1 MFGRRIT
8 LFRLFGFEIRIDASW
23 LIIAALILWSLAG
36 GLFPF
41 WYRGLSPAAYWW
53 MAAFGTLGLFGSIV
67 FHELSHSLVA
77 RRYGLRIRGITLFI
91 FGGIAEMEEEPPGAK
106 AEFMMAA
113 AGPLASIV
121 LGFVFYAVGAVAGGW
136 PVAAQGVFAYLA
148 WINWILAG
156 FNLVPAFP
164 LDGGRMLRA
173 ALWHRKGNLR
183 RATRIASAIGGGFG
197 WMLMV
202 LGVLQLFTGNFVGAV
217 WWFLIGMFVRG
228 ASAASYQ
235 QVLVR
240 VALEGE
246 PVRRFMKPDP
256 VAVRPD
262 ISVQD
267 FVDDFVYRYHHK
279 MFPVVSDSQR
289 LIGCI
294 TTAEVKRVPR
304 SEWDRHTINEILQPC
319 SHRNTVGP
327 DTDAAKV
334 LPMMSK
340 SGTGRLMVVENG
352 RLLAV
357 VSSRDVVN
365 FLSTKLDLEGEP
377 EPSLSAEAIGVAA
390 DVPLDD
396 GAGQKTRTAGG

>member
-1 MFGRRIT
+1 
-8 LFRLFGFEIRIDASW
+8 
-23 LIIAALILWSLAG
+23 
-36 GLFPF
+36 
-41 WYRGLSPAAYWW
+41 

-121 LGFVFYAVGAVAGGW
+121 LGFVFYTAGAVAGGW
-136 PVAAQGVFAYLA
+136 PVAAQGVIAYLA

-256 VAVRPD
+256 VAVGPD
-262 ISVQD
+262 TSVQD

-304 SEWDRHTINEILQPC
+304 SEWGRHTIGEILQPC